1 MKYKN
6 DLFRVPVTLQDVHVM
21 RNSPVL
27 SASASDSPSAAT
39 AATVSTTSARG
50 ALERQ
55 MLELQS
61 QQAYE
66 QEQLRHREAT
76 RSAEIAKL
84 QFLMRNLPP

>member
-27 SASASDSPSAAT
+27 STSAYDSPSVAT
-39 AATVSTTSARG
+39 AATASARV

-66 QEQLRHREAT
+66 QEQLRFRDAS
-76 RSAEIAKL
+76 RSAEIAKA
-84 QFLMRNLPP
+84 QFLLRNMPP